1 MTVSMILEDISQLP
15 KMQRILGLDLG
26 EKTIGVA
33 LSDILQTIASPV
45 EIIKRKKYTIDVE
58 RVFALIDQHKVDTVV
73 IGLPVN
79 MDGTEGPRCQ
89 SVRQF
94 GRNMLKT
101 SPEVQ
106 IYYQDERMS
115 SQAVARTMDMA
126 AMTHTRQKELVDKLA
141 ASYILQGALDRARI
155 ANSHA

>member
-1 MTVSMILEDISQLP
+1 MLLEDISQIP
-15 KMQRILGLDLG
+15 KNQRIIGLDLG

-33 LSDILQTIASPV
+33 VSDKLQTIASPV
-45 EIIKRKKYTIDVE
+45 EIIKRKKFTVDVE
-58 RVFALIDQHKVDTVV
+58 KVFDFIDQNEAGAVV

-94 GRNMLKT
+94 GRNMLKLRDIA
-101 SPEVQ
+101 
-106 IYYQDERMS
+106 IYFHDERMS

-141 ASYILQGALDRARI
+141 ASYILQGVLDQIRT
-155 ANSHA
+155 